1 MIVLELATGG
11 ELFDFMMYT
20 GSFPESECLGVD
32 GPVRAPLLV
41 CSLGCCA
48 GGAWRVH
55 LPPQRSAVPTSSSS
69 SLA

>member
-20 GSFPESECLGVD
+20 GSFPESECLGVG
-32 GPVRAPLLV
+32 GPVRAPCWFAHPGVVPVVLAL
-41 CSLGCCA
+41 S
-48 GGAWRVH
+48 
-55 LPPQRSAVPTSSSS
+55 QKSAVPTSSSS